1 MVNITKRVHFYLK
14 CRADI
19 GKRIEQEMRTMLV
32 GIHHVEYFDASER
45 LRKLTGAKQGEFKSC
60 IRVLFDC
67 TCAEDEFNKL
77 VKHFE
82 EDKEIIDITIL

>member
-1 MVNITKRVHFYLK
+1 MVNITKRVHFYLT

-19 GKRIEQEMRTMLV
+19 DKHIEQEMRAMLV
-32 GIHHVEYFDASER
+32 GIYHTEYFDASGR
-45 LRKLTGAKQGEFKSC
+45 LRKLTGAKPGKFKPC

-82 EDKEIIDITIL
+82 EDKEIVDITIL

>member
-32 GIHHVEYFDASER
+32 GIYHTEYFDASER
-45 LRKLTGAKQGEFKSC
+45 LRKLTGGQSLVNSNHVYEFYLTVHVPRTSS
-60 IRVLFDC
+60 I
-67 TCAEDEFNKL
+67 N
-77 VKHFE
+77 
-82 EDKEIIDITIL
+82 

>member
-14 CRADI
+14 CKADI
-19 GKRIEQEMRTMLV
+19 GKRIEQEIRTMLV
-32 GIHHVEYFDASER
+32 SIYHTEYFDASER
-45 LRKLTGAKQGEFKSC
+45 LRKLTGTKPGEFKPC

>member
-14 CRADI
+14 CRAGI
-19 GKRIEQEMRTMLV
+19 GKRIEQEMRQMLV
-32 GIHHVEYFDASER
+32 GINHVEYFDASEKM
-45 LRKLTGAKQGEFKSC
+45 RKLTVAKRGEYEPC
-60 IRVLFDC
+60 MRVLFDC

-82 EDKEIIDITIL
+82 EDKEIISITIL